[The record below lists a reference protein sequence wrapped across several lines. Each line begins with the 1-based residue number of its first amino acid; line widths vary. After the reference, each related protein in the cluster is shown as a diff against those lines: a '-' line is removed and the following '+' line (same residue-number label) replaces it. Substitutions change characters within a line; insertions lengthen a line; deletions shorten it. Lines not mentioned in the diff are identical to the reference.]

1 MGDLT
6 KDSDRLIREAQIVR
20 DDNRA
25 GGRHRMAPSIG
36 QGSKRI
42 KRQYFKKKFGTLVL
56 AVTGI
61 VLIAM
66 GAGLILNGIGFAG
79 IMMTLLAIIVAVGV
93 FSFWPKVKVPRREN
107 LNKGDVRKMVGNT
120 ELWLEAQRH
129 ALPAPAVK
137 IVEDLGVQLDALG
150 LQLETIDQN
159 HPAAR
164 DVRKLVGEHLPET
177 IDSYRKIPAHLR
189 HEERAGATPDKQVTE
204 SLGRISK
211 EIDEVTRQL
220 ADGALDDLAVRTR
233 YLGYRYGENEETSS
247 ES

>member
-1 MGDLT
+1 MNNT
-6 KDSDRLIREAQIVR
+6 TNESDRILRAAGTSLQVNRE
-20 DDNRA
+20 
-25 GGRHRMAPSIG
+25 GGYHRPADSIG
-36 QGSKRI
+36 QGSRRLK
-42 KRQYFKKKFGTLVL
+42 KNHWKKKLGILGLAVAGLWVASSVVGLVIGGLGFTGIFTTVL
-56 AVTGI
+56 AT
-61 VLIAM
+61 
-66 GAGLILNGIGFAG
+66 
-79 IMMTLLAIIVAVGV
+79 VAAVFV
-93 FSFWPKVKVPRREN
+93 FSRWPKMKVPRREN
-107 LNKGDVRKMVGNT
+107 LNKGDVRRMVGNT
-120 ELWLEAQRH
+120 ELWLEAQRP

-150 LQLETIDQN
+150 MQLETIDQN

-189 HEERAGATPDKQVTE
+189 QEERAGATPDKQVAE

-233 YLGYRYGENEETSS
+233 YLDYRYGENEETAS

>member
-1 MGDLT
+1 MSDT
-6 KDSDRLIREAQIVR
+6 TNESDRTLRAAGTSLQVNRE
-20 DDNRA
+20 
-25 GGRHRMAPSIG
+25 GGYHRPADSIG
-36 QGSKRI
+36 QGSAQLKRNH
-42 KRQYFKKKFGTLVL
+42 FKKKIGALVM

-61 VLIAM
+61 IVAAM
-66 GAGLILNGIGFAG
+66 VAGLIIDGIGFTG
-79 IMMTLLAIIVAVGV
+79 IVVTFLAVVAAIGA
-93 FSFWPKVKVPRREN
+93 FSYFPKMKVPRREN

-120 ELWLEAQRH
+120 ELWLEAQRP

-150 LQLETIDQN
+150 LQLESIDQN

-189 HEERAGATPDKQVTE
+189 QEERAGATPDKQVTE

-233 YLGYRYGENEETSS
+233 YLDYRYGENEETSS

>member
-1 MGDLT
+1 MSDT
-6 KDSDRLIREAQIVR
+6 TRESDRILNAAGTSLQVNRE
-20 DDNRA
+20 
-25 GGRHRMAPSIG
+25 GGYHRPADSIG
-36 QGSKRI
+36 QGSRRLK
-42 KRQYFKKKFGTLVL
+42 KSHWKKKLGILGL
-56 AVTGI
+56 AV
-61 VLIAM
+61 
-66 GAGLILNGIGFAG
+66 AGLW
-79 IMMTLLAIIVAVGV
+79 VASSIVGV
-93 FSFWPKVKVPRREN
+93 VIGGLGFSGLMATALATIGAVFVFSRWPKMKVPRREN

-120 ELWLEAQRH
+120 ELWLEAQRP

-150 LQLETIDQN
+150 MQLETIDQN

-189 HEERAGATPDKQVTE
+189 QEERAGATPDKQVAE

-233 YLGYRYGENEETSS
+233 YLDYRYGENEETSS